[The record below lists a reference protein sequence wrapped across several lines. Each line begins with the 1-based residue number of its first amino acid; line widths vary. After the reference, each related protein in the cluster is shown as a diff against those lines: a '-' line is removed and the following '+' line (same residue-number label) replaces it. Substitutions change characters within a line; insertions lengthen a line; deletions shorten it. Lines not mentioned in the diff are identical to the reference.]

1 MMKKVLLVE
10 DEPDQ
15 QEMLHLALTRL
26 GYEVTIAEDVNQ
38 ALETVQDF
46 EPDIFLIDLN
56 LPGRDGFSLCADLN
70 DHPRFSLTPRIIV
83 TAEDAP
89 DMQMRGL
96 LEYADDYITKPFDFQ
111 ILAARIEALLRRAG
125 RRVAE
130 TVPAGAGG
138 GFESD
143 RIPTGYEELES
154 GLIGGCVEMREIFS
168 MLKKFAAND
177 APVLLTGESGTGK
190 ELAAHTIH
198 QSSNRPDGPFVA
210 INCSAI
216 PENLIEAELFGYEK
230 GAFTG
235 AVARKEGK
243 VEAAQGGTLFLD
255 EVGELPLALQV
266 KLLRFLEDFRFERVG
281 GTKTL
286 QVDVRVVAATNKDLE
301 KAIAAGEFREDLY
314 YRLAVLALSLPP
326 LRERGEDKVVIANN
340 LFQRYAKES
349 NLPLKGF
356 SQTAL
361 DALRTYPW
369 PGNVRELVN
378 CVRRAVVMA
387 EGEWID
393 SEDLGLRHE
402 QAVKMSRAV
411 DDDVSLRQAKEEVE
425 KIHVEEALARH
436 GGNISRTAREIG
448 VSRPTLYAFIKK
460 YEIETS

>member
-1 MMKKVLLVE
+1 
-10 DEPDQ
+10 
-15 QEMLHLALTRL
+15 
-26 GYEVTIAEDVNQ
+26 
-38 ALETVQDF
+38 
-46 EPDIFLIDLN
+46 
-56 LPGRDGFSLCADLN
+56 
-70 DHPRFSLTPRIIV
+70 
-83 TAEDAP
+83 
-89 DMQMRGL
+89 
-96 LEYADDYITKPFDFQ
+96 
-111 ILAARIEALLRRAG
+111 
-125 RRVAE
+125 
-130 TVPAGAGG
+130 
-138 GFESD
+138 
-143 RIPTGYEELES
+143 
-154 GLIGGCVEMREIFS
+154 
-168 MLKKFAAND
+168 
-177 APVLLTGESGTGK
+177 
-190 ELAAHTIH
+190 
-198 QSSNRPDGPFVA
+198 VA

-281 GTKTL
+281 GTKTI
-286 QVDVRVVAATNKDLE
+286 QVNVRVVAATNKDLE

-326 LRERGEDKVVIANN
+326 LRERGEDTVVIAQN
-340 LFQRYAKES
+340 LFQRFARDS

-356 SQTAL
+356 TQAAL
-361 DALRTYPW
+361 DALRVYPW

-387 EGEWID
+387 EGERID
-393 SEDLGLRHE
+393 SGDLGLRHDRM
-402 QAVKMSRAV
+402 VKMSPALS
-411 DDDVSLRQAKEEVE
+411 DDLSLREAKEEVE

-460 YEIETS
+460 YDLESTRPIRRRA